1 MNFLS
6 QLKQYDRKGD
16 KELSLPDFSEI
27 ILNTKV
33 IISEEEIEE
42 LFSDFCKDNKQAKTI
57 NYELFLNKLII
68 ELNPRRENIVKVAF
82 DKLDTEKCGII
93 NLSEIKTFFSSKNCP
108 LVYAAIM
115 SEEDFY
121 NSFIESFL
129 THHNIYRSAKIKK
142 RL

>member
-16 KELSLPDFSEI
+16 KELSLSDFTEI
-27 ILNTKV
+27 VLNTKV

-42 LFSDFCKDNKQAKTI
+42 LFNDFCKDNKQTKTI
-57 NYELFLNKLII
+57 NYELFLSKLII
-68 ELNPRRENIVKVAF
+68 ELNPRRENIVKMAF
-82 DKLDTEKCGII
+82 DKLDTEKGGII
-93 NLSEIKTFFSSKNCP
+93 NLSEIKTFFNSKNCP

-121 NSFIESFL
+121 NSFMESFL
-129 THHNIYRSAKIKK
+129 TYHNIYRSAKIKK
-142 RL
+142 